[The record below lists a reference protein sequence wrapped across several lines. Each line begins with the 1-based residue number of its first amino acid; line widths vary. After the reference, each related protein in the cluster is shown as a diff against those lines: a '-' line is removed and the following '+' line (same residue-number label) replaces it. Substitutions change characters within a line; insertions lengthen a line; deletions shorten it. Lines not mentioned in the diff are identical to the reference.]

1 MQKGGQKRI
10 GFGMSSM
17 DEEEFFKHVKPL
29 YDKLSSID
37 DIKENRL
44 SREYYRKL
52 IRQLK
57 NEYKQGLI

>member
-1 MQKGGQKRI
+1 
-10 GFGMSSM
+10 M
-17 DEEEFFKHVKPL
+17 DEEELFKHVKPL
-29 YDKLSSID
+29 YDKLNSIE
-37 DIKENRL
+37 DIGENRK

>member
-1 MQKGGQKRI
+1 
-10 GFGMSSM
+10 MSSM

-29 YDKLSSID
+29 YDKLSGIED
-37 DIKENRL
+37 TKENRL